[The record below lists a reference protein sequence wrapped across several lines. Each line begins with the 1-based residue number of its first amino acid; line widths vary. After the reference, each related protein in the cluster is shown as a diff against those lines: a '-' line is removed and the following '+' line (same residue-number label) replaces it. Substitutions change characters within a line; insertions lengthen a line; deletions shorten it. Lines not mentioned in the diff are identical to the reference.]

1 MTDVRDSSIHLTSET
16 NHKNVVIV
24 VDDLADKEEP
34 ANKDTSPS
42 IESISVD
49 HDHIA
54 VPTQTTDDNRSSNS
68 SIAQSTTILDV
79 DDGANKVVNET
90 ANKTYKKLRE
100 NICLGVVIAIVC
112 GIILTPVILYYT
124 RPDISN
130 PFEMATVQ
138 TNCQSVSSG
147 LSPVIIKS

>member
-1 MTDVRDSSIHLTSET
+1 MSNVRDSATSLTSEA
-16 NHKNVVIV
+16 NHKSVVIV
-24 VDDLADKEEP
+24 VDDLTDKEEP

-42 IESISVD
+42 IESTTVD

-54 VPTQTTDDNRSSNS
+54 VPTPITDDSHSSNS
-68 SIAQSTTILDV
+68 SIAQSTTVLDV
-79 DDGANKVVNET
+79 EDGAGKAVKET

-100 NICLGVVIAIVC
+100 NFCLVIVIAIVC

-130 PFEMATVQ
+130 PFEMATVETSCQ
-138 TNCQSVSSG
+138 TVSSE
-147 LSPVIIKS
+147 LNL